1 MSNKELAEK
10 YFQVVSTTSF
20 DISGVK
26 SYERQKRRIE
36 DSPIDIS
43 EYYREH
49 KTLEKL
55 NVEGI
60 GKQTIRKLESILRVG
75 AEETSRQI
83 QEEKDKK
90 LKERI
95 IFGSRPR
102 KISRKDYFD

>member
-36 DSPIDIS
+36 DSPI
-43 EYYREH
+43 
-49 KTLEKL
+49 
-55 NVEGI
+55 
-60 GKQTIRKLESILRVG
+60 
-75 AEETSRQI
+75 
-83 QEEKDKK
+83 EEKDKK